1 MAHYLV
7 KAQPHWAKLTDLRAR
22 LNARE
27 IVQMRPFGRALDDSL
42 RRARLVPDQFAI
54 WEEED
59 YCQPP
64 LAMERAAVLD
74 HYFENI
80 AVSPVEPGQGWAQLE
95 ELPSLWDDV
104 EET

>member
-7 KAQPHWAKLTDLRAR
+7 KARPRIEHLPDLRRR
-22 LNARE
+22 LDSGE
-27 IVQMRPFGRALDDSL
+27 IRRMRPFGEALHQGL
-42 RRARLVPDQFAI
+42 EAARLPAAGWAL

-74 HYFENI
+74 TYFTDLSVE
-80 AVSPVEPGQGWAQLE
+80 AVAAGEGWARLA
-95 ELPSLWDDV
+95 ELPRLWPPA
-104 EET
+104 